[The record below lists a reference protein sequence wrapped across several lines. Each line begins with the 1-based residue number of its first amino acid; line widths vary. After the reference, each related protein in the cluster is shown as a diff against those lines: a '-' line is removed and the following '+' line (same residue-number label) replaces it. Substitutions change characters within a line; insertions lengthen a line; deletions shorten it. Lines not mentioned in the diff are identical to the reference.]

1 MIVLILS
8 VSRRIKDASDDTM
21 MLGRNCFIQ
30 GIKKSAAPTAGG
42 GMLEK
47 SARTF
52 NDAHG
57 VIRRQKA
64 CRRKAPLCSDG

>member
-30 GIKKSAAPTAGG
+30 GIKKSAAPTAGTTTIFL
-42 GMLEK
+42 LET
-47 SARTF
+47 SCE
-52 NDAHG
+52 
-57 VIRRQKA
+57 A
-64 CRRKAPLCSDG
+64 CWKRAQELLTMRMG